1 MQSFW
6 RANDIKPMM
15 ILLFDSSRM
24 KHSDVKVVKFSLGG
38 GATCTLINLKFTFL
52 VAGQS
57 NIDVLLRHTHRN
69 FWLSRAIE
77 VDLLHIW
84 KRPKRSPSQELNI
97 WSRSL
102 FLCISA
108 SCRLSLI
115 LLIHFGP
122 SPVCII
128 QAHSIAY
135 TLALLY
141 LTGRRRRSPC
151 NFWNLF
157 L

>member
-1 MQSFW
+1 
-6 RANDIKPMM
+6 M

-38 GATCTLINLKFTFL
+38 DMYAHKFKVYFPRG
-52 VAGQS
+52 GQS
-57 NIDVLLRHTHRN
+57 NIDVLLRHNATFDCPWQSRSTFCIFQKDQKDLRSRN
-69 FWLSRAIE
+69 VILG
-77 VDLLHIW
+77 LG
-84 KRPKRSPSQELNI
+84 
-97 WSRSL
+97 SL
-102 FLCISA
+102 FLYVSS

-135 TLALLY
+135 ILALLY
-141 LTGRRRRSPC
+141 LTSRRRSPC
-151 NFWNLF
+151 NF
-157 L
+157 

>member
-38 GATCTLINLKFTFL
+38 GDMYPHKFKVYFPRG
-52 VAGQS
+52 GQS
-57 NIDVLLRHTHRN
+57 NIDVLLRHTQRN